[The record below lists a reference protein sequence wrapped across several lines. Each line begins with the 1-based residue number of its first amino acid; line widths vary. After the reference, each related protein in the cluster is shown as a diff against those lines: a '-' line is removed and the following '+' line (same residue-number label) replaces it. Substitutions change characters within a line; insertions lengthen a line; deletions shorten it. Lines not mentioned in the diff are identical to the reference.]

1 MHREAI
7 MPIRNK
13 GLLFHRSGHADA
25 SMEEIKIADRILV
38 STGFDSHKLLISIW
52 YLLYVDLCHHTHY
65 GLVRGQHPLRSAYC
79 RCG

>member
-1 MHREAI
+1 

-13 GLLFHRSGHADA
+13 GPLFHRSGHADA
-25 SMEEIKIADRILV
+25 STEEIKIADRILV

-65 GLVRGQHPLRSAYC
+65 RLLDGQHLLRCAYR